1 VTISLH
7 ATDHR
12 LGGIA
17 SPQFVFNDAENAAL
31 LARDEDA
38 ARALGVMTATAL
50 VDIAALDL
58 AAGELFSGFD
68 DGFEGVT
75 VV

>member
-1 VTISLH
+1 MTPK
-7 ATDHR
+7 T
-12 LGGIA
+12 
-17 SPQFVFNDAENAAL
+17 PL

-38 ARALGVMTATAL
+38 ARALGVMTATTL